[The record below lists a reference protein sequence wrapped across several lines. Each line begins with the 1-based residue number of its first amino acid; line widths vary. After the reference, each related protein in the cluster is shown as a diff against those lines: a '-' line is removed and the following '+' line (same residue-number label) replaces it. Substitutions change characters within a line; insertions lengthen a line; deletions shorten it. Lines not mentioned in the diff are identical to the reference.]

1 MKKLSYLLIV
11 AALVITSCTSEKHR
25 TLTTTDTN
33 GYRFEYVTNDPM
45 GTRIYTLDNGLKV
58 FLSINKDEPR
68 IATRIAVRAGSTSD
82 PEQTT
87 GLAHYFEHMMFKGTS
102 KIGALNWEEEKPL
115 LDIISDLFEKHRD
128 ATNPEEKLGIYK
140 KIDSLSAIAATYV
153 AANEY
158 DKMVSSIG
166 AKETNAGTSYD
177 YTTYINDIPKN
188 EFEKWLKLESERFS
202 NIVLRLFHT
211 ELETVYEEYNM
222 YQDMDRSRAQ
232 QVLMETLFPN
242 HPYGRQ
248 VIGLAE
254 HIKNPSMK
262 NIYQFAETFYVSNNM
277 VIALSGDLEFDET
290 IQLIVKYFGDYQQKE
305 LPELTQP
312 VEKPIEEPI
321 LKEVYGPDA
330 ENISLA
336 FRFDG
341 DNSEDH
347 KMVTM
352 IDMILSNSQAGLID
366 LNLVQ
371 KQKVL
376 RAGSSPF
383 FMKDYGVQYLYGAP
397 REGQSLDEVKD
408 LLLSQIEMIKNGDF
422 EDWMMEAIVNQM
434 RLYEIYSTENNS
446 SRVGTYVDVF
456 VKEIPLAKKLGFINE
471 LESITKDEIVKFA
484 NEKFLDNYVVVY
496 KKVGETIN
504 AKKVE
509 KPPLTPISINR
520 EYQSDFYKEFTSVN
534 TDPIEPVFVDFKKEI
549 DENELAPGVD
559 LYYVE
564 NKSNEIFRLNYIVD
578 MGKNHNKEFPLAV
591 DYLPYL
597 GTDKYSAAEL
607 QQEFFKL
614 GLSFGVNTG
623 NERSYVF
630 ITGLSKSFQVAIE
643 LLEHVLANAKPDRQ
657 AYQDYVDGILK
668 KRSDSK
674 LSKNAIL
681 WGGMLNYGIYGKHSA
696 FRDILSESD
705 LKSIAPSE
713 LIDLLKG
720 ITSHE
725 HMIYYYGPAT
735 MEVVGQ
741 QLRVHHFIPDELQP
755 ISEPAVYKQLNN
767 ETNKVYF
774 VDYDI
779 MQANIVMVSKGT
791 GFNKDLIPPSKL
803 FGEYFGSGLSS
814 ILFQEIRES
823 RALAY
828 TAFASYAIPG
838 KPDRNNILYGFVGT
852 QSDKLIDATDAMLEL
867 MNEMPKAE
875 KQFDLA
881 KESIIK
887 KINTERIIKD
897 AIFWTFLSNKD
908 KGIDYDIR
916 RDVYKNMQTIGLVE
930 FENNFFNQNIKGQ
943 KFTFLVQGK
952 KDLINF
958 QLLGKIGEVEQLS
971 LEEVFNY

>member
-1 MKKLSYLLIV
+1 
-11 AALVITSCTSEKHR
+11 
-25 TLTTTDTN
+25 
-33 GYRFEYVTNDPM
+33 M
-45 GTRIYTLDNGLKV
+45 GTRIYTLDNGLMV

-102 KIGALNWEEEKPL
+102 KIGALNWDEEKPL
-115 LDIISDLFEKHRD
+115 LDEISDLFEKHRD
-128 ATNPEEKLGIYK
+128 ATDPEEKLNLYK
-140 KIDSLSAIAATYV
+140 KIDSLSTIAATYV

-158 DKMVSSIG
+158 DKMVSGIG
-166 AKETNAGTSYD
+166 AKGTNAGTSYD
-177 YTTYINDIPKN
+177 YTTFINDIPKN

-232 QVLMETLFPN
+232 QVMMKTLFPN

-248 VIGLAE
+248 VIGLAK
-254 HIKNPSMK
+254 HLKNPSMK
-262 NIYQFAETFYVSNNM
+262 NIYQFAEKFYVSNNM

-290 IQLIVKYFGDYQQKE
+290 IQLIVKYFGDYQSKE

-312 VEKPIEEPI
+312 VEQPIEGPVI
-321 LKEVYGPDA
+321 KEVYGPDA

-336 FRFDG
+336 YRFDG

-383 FMKDYGVQYLYGAP
+383 FMRDYGVQFLYGSP

-408 LLLSQIEMIKNGDF
+408 LLLSQIDMIKNGDF

-434 RLYEIYSTENNS
+434 RLDEIYRTENNS
-446 SRVGTYVDVF
+446 SRVGTYVDIF
-456 VKEIPLAKKLGFINE
+456 VKEIPLAEKLGFINE
-471 LESITKDEIVKFA
+471 LEAITKNEIVKFA
-484 NEKFLDNYVVVY
+484 NEKFQDNYVVVY
-496 KKVGETIN
+496 KKVGQNTD

-509 KPPLTPISINR
+509 KPPLTPIPINR
-520 EYQSDFYKEFTSVN
+520 EYQSAFYKEFTSVI
-534 TDPIEPVFVDFKKEI
+534 TEPIEPVFVDFKNEI
-549 DENELAPGVD
+549 DESVLAPGVD
-559 LYYVE
+559 LYYIN

-578 MGKNHNKEFPLAV
+578 MGKNHNKKFPLAV

-597 GTDKYSAAEL
+597 GTDKYTAAEL

-614 GLSFGVNTG
+614 GLSFGVNAG

-630 ITGLSKSFQVAIE
+630 ITGLSKSFEVAIE

-657 AYQDYVDGILK
+657 AYEDYVDGILK

-696 FRDILSESD
+696 FRDILTESE
-705 LKSIAPSE
+705 LKNIDPSE
-713 LIDLLKG
+713 LTALLKE

-735 MEVVGQ
+735 MEVAVQ
-741 QLRVHHFIPDELQP
+741 QLKTHHFIPDELQP
-755 ISEPAVYKQLNN
+755 IPEPAVYKQLDN

-779 MQANIVMVSKGT
+779 KQANIVMISKGA
-791 GFNKDLIPPSKL
+791 GFNKELIPPAKL

-828 TAFASYAIPG
+828 SAFASYSIPG

-852 QSDKLIDATDAMLEL
+852 QADKLIDATDAMLEL

-875 KQFDLA
+875 KQFNLA
-881 KESIIK
+881 KESITK

-908 KGIDYDIR
+908 RGIDYDIR
-916 RDVYKNMQTIGLVE
+916 RDVYKNMQTIGLAE

-943 KFTFLVQGK
+943 KFTFLVQGNK
-952 KDLINF
+952 EIIN
-958 QLLGKIGEVEQLS
+958 LKSLKRIGEVEELS
-971 LEEVFNY
+971 LEEIFNY